1 MTRMGP
7 LLDLGTVSPLRPD
20 PTVSNLSYFH
30 KLPLVHRHPS
40 PGLAS
45 LLLMNSASRVATA
58 APLPQPAFSEALG
71 HSQHTLLSRPSL
83 NSHHAK
89 PGHPHC
95 FLVRVYESHPTGC
108 LGTLRAHSLSWGPR
122 ARQVNQATVS
132 RETREAGR
140 HGCSSPAPVPSS
152 SQGMAVGTS

>member
-1 MTRMGP
+1 MGP

-20 PTVSNLSYFH
+20 PTVSSLSYFH
-30 KLPLVHRHPS
+30 KLPLVHRHRS

-45 LLLMNSASRVATA
+45 LLMNSASQVATA
-58 APLPQPAFSEALG
+58 APPPQPAFSEALE

-95 FLVRVYESHPTGC
+95 FLVPVYELHPTGC
-108 LGTLRAHSLSWGPR
+108 LGTSGAHSLSWGPR
-122 ARQVNQATVS
+122 ARQVSQATDS
-132 RETREAGR
+132 QQGDEGGRQAWLQFSSPCALQFPR
-140 HGCSSPAPVPSS
+140 HGCRYFPES
-152 SQGMAVGTS
+152 